1 MAHALCQVLEHGGS
15 LQSFYVGVP
24 GAGALDA
31 LFLMP
36 LVMAAVIAYA
46 ALGCGVTASYC
57 RRSSAASS
65 AR

>member
-46 ALGCGVTASYC
+46 G
-57 RRSSAASS
+57 
-65 AR
+65 ARLRGSGELLQAI